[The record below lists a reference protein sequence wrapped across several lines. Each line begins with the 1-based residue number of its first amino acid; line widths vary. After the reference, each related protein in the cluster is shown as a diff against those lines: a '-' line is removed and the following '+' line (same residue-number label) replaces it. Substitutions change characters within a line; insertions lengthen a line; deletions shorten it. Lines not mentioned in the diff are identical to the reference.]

1 MGRTALHVAC
11 RLEHVPLTKLILD
24 MKDVNLDAR
33 MAVSQ
38 TPKHTTSTT
47 RCVLCTDCHN
57 VCGHGWGC
65 GLQGTKATP
74 LHLVSYVGHMEL
86 VSMLVEAG
94 ADVNALNKVQLA
106 LLCACGWLAGWLA
119 NPCTVSTPER

>member
-1 MGRTALHVAC
+1 MVILLQMGRTALHVAC

-38 TPKHTTSTT
+38 TPKHTTSAT

-57 VCGHGWGC
+57 VCPHGGVVVCRVQRRLHCTLCRMLGTWNWC
-65 GLQGTKATP
+65 PCWWKLGL
-74 LHLVSYVGHMEL
+74 M
-86 VSMLVEAG
+86 
-94 ADVNALNKVQLA
+94 
-106 LLCACGWLAGWLA
+106 
-119 NPCTVSTPER
+119 

>member
-38 TPKHTTSTT
+38 TPHH
-47 RCVLCTDCHN
+47 LCN
-57 VCGHGWGC
+57 
-65 GLQGTKATP
+65 
-74 LHLVSYVGHMEL
+74 S
-86 VSMLVEAG
+86 
-94 ADVNALNKVQLA
+94 
-106 LLCACGWLAGWLA
+106 LLCIALTVETFVHMVGLWVAGYKGDSTA
-119 NPCTVSTPER
+119 PCVVCWAHGTGVHAGGSWG